1 MNIDLGY
8 QNVVVVFDLDDTLF
22 YEKDYVISAYRA
34 IDRYMVDKHSIA
46 QDFCYQTMIVA
57 FEKKQNPFDALFHA
71 LSGTYPEV
79 NEDIATLLDIYRYHA
94 PSISLSPQ
102 TSEFLQQ
109 LQSMKIRMGLVTD
122 GRSKTQR
129 NKIDALGIAKYF
141 DAQDIIISEEIGKD
155 KSSPDAFSHFVHR
168 FPNAK
173 GFIYVGDN
181 PAKDFLW
188 PNLLGW
194 KSICLK
200 DKGDN
205 IHPQTEQDDKDSMP
219 SIVVDNLSDVLTH
232 L

>member
-46 QDFCYQTMIVA
+46 QDFCYQTMIEA

-71 LSGTYPEV
+71 LSETYPEV

-94 PSISLSPQ
+94 PSISLAQQ

-109 LQSMKIRMGLVTD
+109 LQSMKIRMG
-122 GRSKTQR
+122 
-129 NKIDALGIAKYF
+129 
-141 DAQDIIISEEIGKD
+141 

-173 GFIYVGDN
+173 GFVYVGDN